1 MRWKLYYLITVYG
14 NRLKKTLVRKHLAH
28 VLSYAITLYL
38 DFFYFP
44 TAAIV
49 LIICASFNSFSNLTK
64 KQIEFSNFLT
74 VSDAYRIKTII
85 FFLVFFSLKSRKNPI
100 YHFNVHIQH
109 T

>member
-74 VSDAYRIKTII
+74 VSDAYRIKT
-85 FFLVFFSLKSRKNPI
+85 FFFFSI
-100 YHFNVHIQH
+100 F
-109 T
+109 

>member
-49 LIICASFNSFSNLTK
+49 LII
-64 KQIEFSNFLT
+64 
-74 VSDAYRIKTII
+74 
-85 FFLVFFSLKSRKNPI
+85 
-100 YHFNVHIQH
+100 
-109 T
+109 

>member
-1 MRWKLYYLITVYG
+1 MRWKPYYLITVYG

-85 FFLVFFSLKSRKNPI
+85 FFSIF
-100 YHFNVHIQH
+100 
-109 T
+109 